1 MYFVRLRGSWGR
13 LGVFWE
19 LSLVAELR
27 SEQAK
32 IRTMR
37 AIKMMAADMGVS
49 PFFFVIY
56 HDFEK
61 ESIGNKRAGNWRLQ
75 STLGSPSGGAAEG

>member
-13 LGVFWE
+13 LGVFCE

-49 PFFFVIY
+49 PFF
-56 HDFEK
+56 
-61 ESIGNKRAGNWRLQ
+61 L
-75 STLGSPSGGAAEG
+75 

>member
-13 LGVFWE
+13 LGVFCE

-27 SEQAK
+27 PEQAK

-37 AIKMMAADMGVS
+37 AIKMMAAVMGVS
-49 PFFFVIY
+49 PFFFVID
-56 HDFEK
+56 HDFER
-61 ESIGNKRAGNWRLQ
+61 ESIGNKGAGNWCLLN
-75 STLGSPSGGAAEG
+75 TPL